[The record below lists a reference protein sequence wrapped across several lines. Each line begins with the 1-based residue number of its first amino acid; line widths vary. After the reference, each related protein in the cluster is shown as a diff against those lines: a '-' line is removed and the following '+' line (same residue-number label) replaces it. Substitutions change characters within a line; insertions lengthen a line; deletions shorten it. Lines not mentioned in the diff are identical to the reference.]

1 MRNTWVCCALA
12 IGVRVCSSIV
22 LTSGSSAQAEHAF
35 NGPYTGPNLNRIAF
49 PIGGMGAG
57 MYALEG
63 SGAISHMSVQHHMDF
78 FNEPACFAAISLAGE
93 GPTSRVARVLEGPVP
108 DWKFFGR
115 PAAAQGGEGRTYGF
129 PRFRQCAFTARF
141 PFATVALR
149 DKAVPLEVEITGW
162 SPFTPPDPDPASLPV
177 GALEYRLRNT
187 SARAQRGV
195 FSFNTR
201 NFMGN
206 PANVNNLNR
215 GSIGA
220 LDGGFILYAASDTN
234 RAQQGAFAVFT
245 DDPAVKVDHCWF
257 RGEWWDPLTIAW
269 NHVATGRISENP
281 PVPTNAPGASLSVP
295 FELKPGEARTI
306 RLYTCWYVPT
316 STLTFGRPP
325 PRDPASAK
333 ASRATYVPW
342 YATSFDSIHAIAH
355 YWQAHYGELRD
366 RSACFRD
373 AFYDTTLAPEA
384 LEAAAAG
391 LTILKSPTVLRQFD
405 GRLWGWEGNTDTEGS
420 CGGSCAHVWNYA
432 QALCHLFPSLERGL
446 RETGFS
452 EGQYEDGKQDTRVNL
467 PITPHGDDFD
477 TADGHLGSIL
487 KAYREWRIA
496 GDPAWLA
503 RWWPRIRTAMDY
515 AIRTWDPRETG
526 LPEEKQFNTYDI
538 YYYGPNGQCGSFYL
552 GALAAACRM
561 GQAVGAEADVA
572 RYAAL
577 LAKGRRRME
586 AELFN
591 GEYFI
596 QVVRTNGLAQNFEP
610 INPEDQSAFYQAVA
624 AEVNR
629 EGPRYQYGTG
639 CLSDGVL
646 GLWLARMCG
655 IDEDL
660 VDPEKVR
667 RHALAAYRYNLRPD
681 LSQHANPQRPAFAIG
696 NDGGLLL
703 CSWPRGGKPLLP
715 FPYSDEVWTG
725 TEYQLA
731 AHLMLLGCREEGL
744 EIVRLARARYD
755 GVRRNPFDE
764 YECGHWYARAM
775 SSYGLLQAFSG
786 ARYDAVEKTLHL
798 QPPARGNFRAFLA
811 TATGYG
817 TVGVRRGK
825 PFVEVREG
833 AIDVQRIDYTPVR
846 RRSDRTPE
854 PSGP

>member
-1 MRNTWVCCALA
+1 MLHRNGGRAPRIQMRGVLVNCLRACGAAMLA
-12 IGVRVCSSIV
+12 AGAVV
-22 LTSGSSAQAEHAF
+22 QAEHAF
-35 NGPYTGPNLNRIAF
+35 DGSYTGANLSRVAF

-57 MYALEG
+57 MYCLEG
-63 SGAISHMSVQHHMDF
+63 YGAVSHLSVQHHMDAG
-78 FNEPACFAAISLAGE
+78 NEPACFAAVSLDGADA
-93 GPTSRVARVLEGPVP
+93 TSRLTRVLEGPIP
-108 DWKFFGR
+108 DWKYLGL
-115 PAAAQGGEGRTYGF
+115 PGAAVGGEGRTYGF
-129 PRFRQCAFTARF
+129 PRFRECAFIARF

-162 SPFTPPDPDPASLPV
+162 SPFTPPDPDPASLPA
-177 GALEYRLRNT
+177 GALEYQLRNT
-187 SARAQRGV
+187 SSRSLRGV

-201 NFMGN
+201 NFMGK
-206 PANVNNLNR
+206 
-215 GSIGA
+215 GSIGPIA
-220 LDGGFILYAASDTN
+220 GGFVLYTAAGAE
-234 RAQQGAFAVFT
+234 REQRGAFAVFT
-245 DDPAVKVDHCWF
+245 DAPGAKVDHCWF

-269 NHVATGRISENP
+269 NNVAAGRVIENP
-281 PVPTNAPGASLSVP
+281 PVPTNAPGASLSLP
-295 FELKPGEARTI
+295 FELKPGESRTI
-306 RLYTCWYVPT
+306 RLLTCWYVPT

-325 PRDPASAK
+325 PRDTASAK
-333 ASRATYVPW
+333 ARATYVPW
-342 YATSFDSIHAIAH
+342 YATQFSDIQAIAD
-355 YWQAHYGELRD
+355 YWQTHYRELRD

-384 LEAAAAG
+384 LEAAAAN
-391 LTILKSPTVLRQFD
+391 LAILKSPTVLRQFD

-496 GDPAWLA
+496 GDTAWLE
-503 RWWPRIRTAMDY
+503 RWWPRIRTALDY

-596 QVVRTNGLAQNFEP
+596 QVVRTNGLAQDFEP
-610 INPEDQSAFYQAVA
+610 INPEGQSPAYQPVA
-624 AEVNR
+624 TEVNR
-629 EGPRYQYGTG
+629 EGPKYQYGTG

-646 GLWLARMCG
+646 GLWMARMCG

-660 VDPEKVR
+660 VDPGKVR
-667 RHALAAYRYNLRPD
+667 SHALAAYRHNLRPD
-681 LSQHANPQRPAFAIG
+681 LSQHANPQRPTFAIG
-696 NDGGLLL
+696 NDGGLLM

-731 AHLMLLGCREEGL
+731 SHLMLLGCREEGL
-744 EIVRLARARYD
+744 EIVRRARGRYD

-786 ARYDAVEKTLHL
+786 TRYDAVEKTLYLH
-798 QPPARGNFRAFLA
+798 PTARGSFRAFLA

-825 PFVEVREG
+825 PYLEVREG
-833 AIDVQRIDYTPVR
+833 TIDVQRIDYTPYR
-846 RRSDRTPE
+846 RWSPQTAE
-854 PSGP
+854 SSGE